1 MLWRPVAN
9 FNMVIRDL
17 CRELRVICF
26 SLYFSKY
33 FSGCSLGYKLEEKGD
48 YTQGDQLD
56 FVLI

>member
-1 MLWRPVAN
+1 
-9 FNMVIRDL
+9 MVIRDL

-26 SLYFSKY
+26 SLYFSKF

-48 YTQGDQLD
+48 YTQEDQLD